1 MQLVI
6 RNRALVAED
15 IVSLELVDESGESLP
30 PFTAGAH
37 IDLVLGNGCSRSYSL
52 VNDPAERDHY
62 VIAVNK
68 DPASRGGSRYVHE
81 ALQAGQSI
89 EVRGPRNNF
98 ELVEDAALVVL
109 FAGGIGVT
117 PLRCMMQCLES
128 AGRPWMLHYAARS
141 RARCAFLDEVA
152 ALEARR
158 PGRVHLHFDDEA
170 EGRPMDIAARI
181 AAAPPDAHLYCCGPN
196 PMMRAFEA
204 ATAGRPPQTV
214 HVEYFTA
221 QHEAACEGGF
231 QVVLARSRRTVFVK
245 KGHSILDTLLDAG
258 IDVANCCRE
267 GVCGTC
273 QTGVIE
279 GEPDHRDSYLTPPE
293 RKTSMMVCCSGSLS
307 DKLVLD
313 L

>member
-1 MQLVI
+1 MQLMI
-6 RNRALVAED
+6 RSRRMEAED
-15 IVSLELVDESGESLP
+15 VVSLEFVDECGESLP

-37 IDLVLGNGCSRSYSL
+37 IDLVLANGCSRSYSL
-52 VNDPAERDHY
+52 VNDPAERNRY
-62 VIAVNK
+62 VIAVNR

-81 ALQAGQSI
+81 VLQAGQSI

-98 ELVEDAALVVL
+98 ELVENAPLVVL

-117 PLRCMMQCLES
+117 PLRCMIQRLE
-128 AGRPWMLHYAARS
+128 ALGQPWTLHYAARS

-170 EGRPMDIAARI
+170 GGKPMDISTRI
-181 AAAPPDAHLYCCGPN
+181 AAAPADAHLYCCGPN

-204 ATAGRPPQTV
+204 ATAGRAPETV

-221 QHEAACEGGF
+221 QHDAACEGGF
-231 QVVLARSRRTVFVK
+231 QVVLARSQRTVFVK
-245 KGHSILDTLLDAG
+245 KGQSILDTLLDAG
-258 IDVANCCRE
+258 VDVANCCRE

-273 QTGVIE
+273 QTTVIE
-279 GEPDHRDSYLTPPE
+279 GQPDHRDSYLTPPE
-293 RKTSMMVCCSGSLS
+293 RRTSMMVCCSGSLS

>member
-1 MQLVI
+1 MQLMI
-6 RNRALVAED
+6 RSRRMEAED
-15 IVSLELVDESGESLP
+15 VVSLELVDECGEPLP

-52 VNDPAERDHY
+52 VNDPAERDRY

-81 ALQAGQSI
+81 VLQAGQSI

-98 ELVEDAALVVL
+98 ELVENAPLVVL

-117 PLRCMMQCLES
+117 PLRCMIQRMEAL
-128 AGRPWMLHYAARS
+128 GRPWMLHYAARS
-141 RARCAFLDEVA
+141 RVRCAFLDEVA
-152 ALEARR
+152 ALEARHS
-158 PGRVHLHFDDEA
+158 GRVHLHFDDEA
-170 EGRPMDIAARI
+170 GGRPMDIAARI
-181 AAAPPDAHLYCCGPN
+181 AASPADAHLYCCGPN

-204 ATAGRPPQTV
+204 ATAGRPPETV

-221 QHEAACEGGF
+221 QHDAACAGGF
-231 QVVLARSRRTVFVK
+231 QVVLARSQRTVFVK
-245 KGHSILDTLLDAG
+245 KGQSILDTLLDAG
-258 IDVANCCRE
+258 VDVANCCRE

-273 QTGVIE
+273 QTTVID
-279 GEPDHRDSYLTPPE
+279 GQPDHRDSYLTPPE
-293 RKTSMMVCCSGSLS
+293 RKNSMMVCCSGSLS